1 MLFYLV
7 AHSLFSPPRTSRHP
21 FQSLNQSDS
30 PLRVKNHWHWDESD
44 LTRHYAD
51 SRAQRDLS
59 WGPRLGWGSGCPG
72 LCARPFSSTSGPR
85 KTEESNSIPAP
96 VLTAP
101 PSAQRSWTDQPGC
114 GEHCYLNSFLSLYA
128 VLHGTTLKVSTV
140 IFFKLFF
147 LCPHRM
153 LAEWLIEELHNCCAA
168 LHLLHI
174 GKKYEKTENQSYLME
189 FKEQKKVEIVLLIQK
204 PLV

>member
-1 MLFYLV
+1 MVLARALTNHTGIKLSAWAFLDAPRRPCCSCMLFYLV

-140 IFFKLFF
+140 IFLNFF
-147 LCPHRM
+147 FSVHTGC
-153 LAEWLIEELHNCCAA
+153 
-168 LHLLHI
+168 
-174 GKKYEKTENQSYLME
+174 
-189 FKEQKKVEIVLLIQK
+189 
-204 PLV
+204 